1 MVHGG
6 FLPHSC
12 DGHPWGKQKEVLE
25 DGVVSASF
33 WGPVFDSFSLADHK
47 RFIYLPHSIPW
58 GRRPRVVF
66 FETTVNSKQAIMSG
80 WY

>member
-1 MVHGG
+1 MVG
-6 FLPHSC
+6 LPHSC
-12 DGHPWGKQKEVLE
+12 DGHPWEEVLE

-33 WGPVFDSFSLADHK
+33 GVLSSIHFLADHK

>member
-1 MVHGG
+1 M
-6 FLPHSC
+6 
-12 DGHPWGKQKEVLE
+12 LE

-47 RFIYLPHSIPW
+47 GFIYLPHSIPW

-66 FETTVNSKQAIMSG
+66 FETTVIKGMTGASKTAHLQD
-80 WY
+80 W